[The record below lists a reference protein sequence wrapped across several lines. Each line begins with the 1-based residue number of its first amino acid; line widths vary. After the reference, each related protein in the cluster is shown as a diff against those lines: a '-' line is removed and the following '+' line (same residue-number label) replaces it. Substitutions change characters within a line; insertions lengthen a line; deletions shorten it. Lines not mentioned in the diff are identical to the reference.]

1 MAKCLNKNVINYGK
15 REDLCFNDIQ
25 IIRDDETRFE
35 ASFKVG
41 KVNIMPGKEK
51 EFNQTQI
58 NQMVEIINEVIKQ
71 TVPGIVIGILNELVI
86 PRFEALE
93 KDVAGIKERL
103 GNIENCPT
111 IKKELKR

>member
-25 IIRDDETRFE
+25 IIRDDETGFE
-35 ASFKVG
+35 ASFKAG

-51 EFNQTQI
+51 GFNKTQI
-58 NQMVEIINEVIKQ
+58 EQLTLIVKS
-71 TVPGIVIGILNELVI
+71 IVIDLLNELVI

-111 IKKELKR
+111 IKKELKG

>member
-25 IIRDDETRFE
+25 IIRDDETGFE
-35 ASFKVG
+35 ANFKAG

-51 EFNQTQI
+51 GFNQTQI
-58 NQMVEIINEVIKQ
+58 NQIVEIIKQ
-71 TVPGIVIGILNELVI
+71 TVPGIVVGILNELVI

>member
-35 ASFKVG
+35 ANFKAE

-51 EFNQTQI
+51 GFNKTQI

-86 PRFEALE
+86 PRFEAIETRLE
-93 KDVAGIKERL
+93 A
-103 GNIENCPT
+103 IENCPT
-111 IKKELKR
+111 IKKELKG